1 MSAQSKAKLGEA
13 HEHLKAA
20 KAVLEGLHPGLAD
33 GNEEESR
40 SDDSKTVDDG
50 YRKSRSKPRTPSR
63 SDEALK
69 AHIQAR
75 EIMGGIEA
83 VAREALGKF
92 NAEIRSYSKK

>member
-1 MSAQSKAKLGEA
+1 MALVNLG
-13 HEHLKAA
+13 L
-20 KAVLEGLHPGLAD
+20 
-33 GNEEESR
+33 
-40 SDDSKTVDDG
+40 
-50 YRKSRSKPRTPSR
+50 KPRTPSR